1 MWDTLCLSA
10 FHSRALV
17 RVSNESDFIEEVKA
31 PSQNLESEKSQPLD
45 QTAKLQMHLFLTELT
60 YP

>member
-45 QTAKLQMHLFLTELT
+45 QTAKLQMHLF
-60 YP
+60 